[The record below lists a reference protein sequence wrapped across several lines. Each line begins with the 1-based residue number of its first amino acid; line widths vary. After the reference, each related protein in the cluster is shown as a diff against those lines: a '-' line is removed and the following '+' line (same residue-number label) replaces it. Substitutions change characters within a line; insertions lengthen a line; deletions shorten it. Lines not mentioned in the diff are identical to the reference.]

1 MSENSVKL
9 TKNEV
14 IKADNPSLAGNIGV
28 TLHDPEADM
37 FNADDQQFLKF
48 HGIYQQDDRDLRKLG
63 KKYMFMIRGRIPGG
77 VVSPDVYLMYDR
89 LSEEYGNKTL
99 RITTRQSFQFHGVVK
114 KGLGPLM
121 KGINDAL
128 SDTLAACGDVNRNV
142 LAPPTPSI
150 SRLTDQVYEDAK
162 RVSEAL
168 LPTTTAYHQIWVE
181 GQPLKLEQD
190 DHEDPL
196 YGKTYL
202 PRKFK
207 VAFVIP
213 PLNDVDILANCMG
226 FVAIE
231 KNGKLVGYNLTAG
244 GGMGMNHNNENTY
257 PRVADVVGFL
267 KPENLI
273 EFSKAVLTVH
283 RDFGDRTNR
292 KHARLKYVIAEQG
305 VEWFR
310 KQVNE
315 RAGSALEDPHPF
327 EFTKQ
332 GDVHGWHEQL
342 DGNLFLGLHVLSGRL
357 KDTDQ
362 VSLKSALRKIVS
374 EYRTEVRLTAAQN
387 IVLAN
392 ITPDQRAVIDSVF
405 AEYGVDTSQKQG
417 VSEVQLGAM
426 ACPALP
432 TCGLS
437 LAESERY
444 LPDLLGIVEN
454 LLDENGLG
462 DERIILRMTGCP
474 NGCARPYM
482 AELGFVGRSPKK
494 YAIYLGGNEEGTR
507 LARLYDQNVKVEE
520 LPEKLGGLFSRFKS
534 ERGGGERF
542 GDYCAR
548 VLWAEQNVN

>member
-1 MSENSVKL
+1 MSEKSVKL

-14 IKADNPSLAGNIGV
+14 IKANNPSLAGNIGV
-28 TLHDPEADM
+28 TLNDPEADM

-48 HGIYQQDDRDLRKLG
+48 HGIYQQDDRDLRKQG

-213 PLNDVDILANCMG
+213 PLNDVDVLANCLG

-273 EFSKAVLTVH
+273 EVSKAVLTVH

-292 KHARLKYVIAEQG
+292 RHARLKYVIAEQG

-332 GDVHGWHEQL
+332 GDVHGWHEQY
-342 DGNLFLGLHVLSGRL
+342 DGNLFLGLHVLAGRL

-392 ITPDQRAVIDSVF
+392 ITPDQRAVIDGVF

-444 LPDLLGIVEN
+444 LPDLLGTVEN